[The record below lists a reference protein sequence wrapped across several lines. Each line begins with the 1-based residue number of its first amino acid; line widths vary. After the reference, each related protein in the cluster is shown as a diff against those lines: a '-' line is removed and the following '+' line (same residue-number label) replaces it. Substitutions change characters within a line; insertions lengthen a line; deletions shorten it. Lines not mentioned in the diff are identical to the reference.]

1 MNKIRFAMELIRT
14 CTPLAI
20 LGLQILIYYQ

>member
-1 MNKIRFAMELIRT
+1 MDKVRFAMEMIRT

-20 LGLQILIYYQ
+20 LALQIIIYFQ

>member
-1 MNKIRFAMELIRT
+1 MDKVRFCMEMIRT

-20 LGLQILIYYQ
+20 LGLQLLIYYQ